1 MRSVLLYSH
10 TEHRTHS
17 ELSIR
22 LKFVWFYQLTAA
34 APPHS
39 VQVIW
44 IKLIFRCVDISTGK
58 TKQNKKT
65 LVYALTLH
73 WTIIVIIEAGG
84 EKKNEMTA
92 RRNKNNGSLTPYI
105 FQLISPRKKKRPPP
119 PILMSSS
126 FDFIVRT
133 KQQQKNTN
141 TKPNW
146 AIRLKPLNIMKVV
159 NDRTNMKV
167 CMRVCRRK
175 SKHIR
180 THSHSFCHIK
190 SLVLFWVGLFVHKV
204 FGWGTVEN
212 DENVKHPI
220 AARRMRMER

>member
-1 MRSVLLYSH
+1 MRWYFNRQNK
-10 TEHRTHS
+10 TEQKNARVRTH
-17 ELSIR
+17 
-22 LKFVWFYQLTAA
+22 T
-34 APPHS
+34 
-39 VQVIW
+39 
-44 IKLIFRCVDISTGK
+44 
-58 TKQNKKT
+58 T
-65 LVYALTLH
+65 LNNNRHYRSGGRKEKWNDSAKEQEQRKSDTVYLPINIT
-73 WTIIVIIEAGG
+73 E
-84 EKKNEMTA
+84 
-92 RRNKNNGSLTPYI
+92 
-105 FQLISPRKKKRPPP
+105 KKKRPPP

-175 SKHIR
+175 SKHIQ
-180 THSHSFCHIK
+180 TLTHSFCHIK
-190 SLVLFWVGLFVHKV
+190 SLVLFWVGLFVHEV

-220 AARRMRMER
+220 ATRRMRMER